1 MTDVLQPSSATGTTS
16 STAANGT
23 APASPEGVPMHM
35 TFDEFLS
42 WDQEGVRAEW
52 VAGEVVLVSPVRAV
66 HQRIAQFLYRLL
78 AAFVDQG
85 DLGELFTSPMLMR
98 LPERP
103 SGREPDVMFIGA
115 VHADRVKET
124 YVDGPADL
132 VIEVVSPESEERNR
146 ATKFLE
152 YEAAGVPEYWL
163 IDPLRH
169 EALFYLLGED
179 GRYHLSP
186 IGTDGIY
193 HCQVL
198 EGFRLRVDWLWRERL
213 PTPAAALRELPV

>member
-1 MTDVLQPSSATGTTS
+1 MTDVLQPSSATRTTS

-52 VAGEVVLVSPVRAV
+52 VAGEVVLVSPVRAM

-103 SGREPDVMFIGA
+103 SGREPDVMFIA
-115 VHADRVKET
+115 AAHADRVKET
-124 YVDGPADL
+124 YVDGPTDL
-132 VIEVVSPESEERNR
+132 VIEVVSPESEERDR

-152 YEAAGVPEYWL
+152 YEAAGVP
-163 IDPLRH
+163 
-169 EALFYLLGED
+169 G
-179 GRYHLSP
+179 
-186 IGTDGIY
+186 
-193 HCQVL
+193 VL
-198 EGFRLRVDWLWRERL
+198 AD
-213 PTPAAALRELPV
+213 